1 MSIMLPQ
8 IPVKE
13 AYLGRSYKAAL
24 VICQELGLGLAK
36 SKGAYEEG
44 RIGRAPKW
52 LYIYKGKL
60 ETIRLQLP
68 AAIRL

>member
-1 MSIMLPQ
+1 MLPQ

-13 AYLGRSYKAAL
+13 AYLGRSLAAL

-36 SKGAYEEG
+36 SKGAHEEG
-44 RIGRAPKW
+44 RIGCTPKW